1 MKVKNVLLWF
11 LWLAVCCGVF
21 YGFGFL
27 LRATGTTWFGNGP
40 INPQEIPPFVWSI
53 LGGAVYVSVHL
64 ATWISACLDDIY
76 EREAEEE
83 QKKDALHEALK
94 DIVFYDSH
102 AEWLSELLKRI

>member
-11 LWLAVCCGVF
+11 LGLAVFCGVF

-27 LRATGTTWFGNGP
+27 LRASGTTWFGDRP

-64 ATWISACLDDIY
+64 AAWISACLDDIY
-76 EREAEEE
+76 EREAEERRFVRKLMAE
-83 QKKDALHEALK
+83 EERKKEDTDGSDNVH
-94 DIVFYDSH
+94 
-102 AEWLSELLKRI
+102 